1 MTTLLQYFRRATR
14 RGRRLDTVAEPQP
27 IAERMPTV
35 PTPGIAIAPNDP
47 LVAYFL
53 SVPGAAEIERL
64 RLESPALEAMRVSG
78 VKVVVPLVSQGQL
91 IGVISLGPRLSQQE
105 YSSDD
110 RGLLS
115 NLAVQAA
122 PAVRVAQLVRQQQLE
137 ALQRERIALELRVAH
152 LVQQTLLPKAIPDLA
167 GW

>member
-14 RGRRLDTVAEPQP
+14 RGSSSDTPVVPQP
-27 IAERMPTV
+27 IAERMSPV
-35 PTPGIAIAPNDP
+35 LAAGIAIAPNDP

-53 SVPGAAEIERL
+53 NVPGAVELERL
-64 RLESPALEAMRVSG
+64 RLDSPALEAMRAAG
-78 VKVVVPLVSQGQL
+78 VKVVVSLVSQGEL

-110 RGLLS
+110 RGLLN

-122 PAVRVAQLVRQQQLE
+122 PAVRVAQLVRQQQIE
-137 ALQRERIALELRVAH
+137 ALQRERIEQELRVAH
-152 LVQQTLLPKAIPDLA
+152 LVQQ
-167 GW
+167 